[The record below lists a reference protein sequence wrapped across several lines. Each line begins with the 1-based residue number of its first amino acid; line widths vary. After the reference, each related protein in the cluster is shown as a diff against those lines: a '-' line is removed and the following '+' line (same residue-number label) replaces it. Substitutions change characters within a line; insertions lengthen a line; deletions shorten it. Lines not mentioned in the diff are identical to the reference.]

1 MITNIQELPSKATPS
16 LVPSCQSSSIQ
27 NDTSDGDL
35 IQRVALGDTYS
46 MGVVYTRHSVR
57 VYRFILRFID
67 NEAVAEEVVNEVFLD
82 VWRSATK
89 FEGRSQVSTWLLALA
104 RHKALAMRRRR
115 STEPLPDAA
124 EESIEDTS
132 DDPEIAM
139 QRKQRSTMLLNC
151 LAMLSPAHRE
161 IIHLVYYHGKTISDA
176 AAIIGIA
183 QNTVKTRM
191 FYARKRLVQLLGA
204 QGIVTALA

>member
-16 LVPSCQSSSIQ
+16 LVPSSQSSSIQ

-104 RHKALAMRRRR
+104 RHKALAMRRR
-115 STEPLPDAA
+115 
-124 EESIEDTS
+124 
-132 DDPEIAM
+132 
-139 QRKQRSTMLLNC
+139 
-151 LAMLSPAHRE
+151 
-161 IIHLVYYHGKTISDA
+161 A
-176 AAIIGIA
+176 AAGCRRRINRGHIG
-183 QNTVKTRM
+183 
-191 FYARKRLVQLLGA
+191 
-204 QGIVTALA
+204 